1 MLIWWS
7 FMFCTRFNKLL
18 RILST
23 KMEKKYHIVGTI
35 LKSNRQIVNKKTKV
49 KLIPLTHTYM
59 TAQWHNSPQID
70 MLRQS
75 DTLCWLRSNQA
86 LFPYLNVLCLT
97 VKQPLQFYC
106 SWIASM
112 GNRTYALL
120 HSWQACQK
128 RSFKWI
134 EPRHHVA

>member
-1 MLIWWS
+1 MVFIYVLYKIQQAAS
-7 FMFCTRFNKLL
+7 YFKHQNGKKISHCRNNSK
-18 RILST
+18 IQST
-23 KMEKKYHIVGTI
+23 NCK
-35 LKSNRQIVNKKTKV
+35 QKKTKV
-49 KLIPLTHTYM
+49 KLIPLIHTYI

-128 RSFKWI
+128 RSLKWI